1 MFNNHI
7 CDLRSRNGKKSRGK
21 LQQSLFSSSPPGHGE
36 STPSLGYHSDSQ
48 EGEESDSE
56 EGAEVIEDLA
66 ALEDEGVTGLSH
78 SKYKVC
84 DIICSNI

>member
-1 MFNNHI
+1 MG
-7 CDLRSRNGKKSRGK
+7 RNRVASYS
-21 LQQSLFSSSPPGHGE
+21 SLFSSSPPGHGE

-56 EGAEVIEDLA
+56 EGVEVIEDLA

-84 DIICSNI
+84 DIICSNT